1 MSNIKKIL
9 SSDLLESISISF
21 LVNVILFMVL
31 SLITVVLEN
40 KRESLIVLES
50 SPVEYEHYEE
60 PVELI
65 DITTFDQKVT
75 VLKPEAQAPLS
86 VSNEILNT
94 IPQLDII
101 SDVSLEK
108 VQDFSVVSETDVV
121 QNINIGTSISQD
133 TSVGGVLDRLT
144 IEIANN
150 AKNNDLNVIWLFDA
164 SISLSKQRE
173 DIRDR
178 FEKIIQEIGLN
189 SFSHS
194 IKHTICSFGSSLSI
208 INSDPTNDTDIL
220 YRSIDSIVLDETG
233 IENIFGSIEQLCKQY
248 KTTRNMIV
256 VFTDEVG
263 DDLNLLD
270 KTVVEARRKG
280 TRIYVVGPPAPFGL
294 SSIQFKYVD
303 PDPKFDQNEKWVE
316 INQGPETLFKMTL
329 DLHSLPI
336 DESGLDSGFGPYALS
351 KICVDTGGIYFAVH
365 PNRNENQVSKKEIS
379 PLSSYI
385 SVFFDNAVMKKY
397 SPDYRSILLQTKEN
411 QTHKIKTALLNACKI
426 PIQINNNQKINFT
439 AYTEGEFVEQ
449 LNEAQKYSAKIE
461 PQIDR
466 IYTILKEVESQSKS
480 LDEKRWLASYNLA
493 MGRILATKCRIELY
507 NAMLAEAKTGLQK
520 NDPKNNLWNLEFDAE
535 FTTKSSQLQKS
546 YTAAI
551 KYLQSIVSDFPD
563 TPWALVAQNELD
575 TPMGYKW
582 IDSYKEPSKMNDGSN
597 NNNNNPLPKD
607 DIKRK
612 VELKPQR
619 KIDKI

>member
-75 VLKPEAQAPLS
+75 VLKPESQAPLS

-178 FEKIIQEIGLN
+178 FEKIIQEIGMN

-208 INSDPTNDTDIL
+208 MNSDPTNDTDIL

-329 DLHSLPI
+329 DLRSLPI

-466 IYTILKEVESQSKS
+466 IYTILKEVEPQSKS

-520 NDPKNNLWNLEFDAE
+520 SDPKNNLWNLEFDAE

-546 YTAAI
+546 YTTAI

-582 IDSYKEPSKMNDGSN
+582 IDSYKEPLKMNDGS

-612 VELKPQR
+612 IELKPQR

>member
-60 PVELI
+60 PIELI

-75 VLKPEAQAPLS
+75 VLKPESQAPLS
-86 VSNEILNT
+86 VSDEILNT
-94 IPQLDII
+94 IPQPDII

-121 QNINIGTSISQD
+121 QNINIGTSIRQD

-178 FEKIIQEIGLN
+178 FEKIIQEIGMN

-208 INSDPTNDTDIL
+208 INSNPTNDKDIL

-256 VFTDEVG
+256 VFTDEIG

-426 PIQINNNQKINFT
+426 PVQINNNQKTNFT

-466 IYTILKEVESQSKS
+466 IYTILKEVEPQSKS

-507 NAMLAEAKTGLQK
+507 NTMLAEAKTGLQK
-520 NDPKNNLWNLEFDAE
+520 NDPKNNLWSLEFDAE

-546 YTAAI
+546 YATAI

-582 IDSYKEPSKMNDGSN
+582 IDSYKEPPKMNNGS

-612 VELKPQR
+612 IELKPQR

>member
-75 VLKPEAQAPLS
+75 VLKPESQAPLS

-101 SDVSLEK
+101 SGISLEK
-108 VQDFSVVSETDVV
+108 VQDFSVVSETDVI

-178 FEKIIQEIGLN
+178 FEKIIQEIGMN

-439 AYTEGEFVEQ
+439 ACTEGEFVEQ

-466 IYTILKEVESQSKS
+466 IYTILKEVEPQSKS

-563 TPWALVAQNELD
+563 TPWALIAQNELD

-597 NNNNNPLPKD
+597 NNNNPLPKD

-612 VELKPQR
+612 IELKPQR

>member
-75 VLKPEAQAPLS
+75 VLKPESQAPLS

-101 SDVSLEK
+101 SGISLEK
-108 VQDFSVVSETDVV
+108 VQDFSVVSETDVI

-178 FEKIIQEIGLN
+178 FEKIIQEIGMN

-208 INSDPTNDTDIL
+208 INSNPTNDKDIL

-426 PIQINNNQKINFT
+426 PVQINNNQKTNFT

-466 IYTILKEVESQSKS
+466 IYTILKEVEPQSKS

-507 NAMLAEAKTGLQK
+507 NTMLAEAKTGLQK
-520 NDPKNNLWNLEFDAE
+520 NDPKNNLWSLEFDAE

-546 YTAAI
+546 YATAI

-582 IDSYKEPSKMNDGSN
+582 IDSYKEPPKMNNGS

-612 VELKPQR
+612 IELKPQR

>member
-75 VLKPEAQAPLS
+75 VLKPESQAPLS

-94 IPQLDII
+94 IPQPDII

-178 FEKIIQEIGLN
+178 FEKIIQEIGMN

-466 IYTILKEVESQSKS
+466 IYTILKEVEPQSKS

-507 NAMLAEAKTGLQK
+507 NTMLAEAKTGLQK
-520 NDPKNNLWNLEFDAE
+520 SDPKNNLWNLEFDAE

-582 IDSYKEPSKMNDGSN
+582 IDSYKEQPKMNDGS

-612 VELKPQR
+612 IELKPQR

>member
-75 VLKPEAQAPLS
+75 VLKPESQAPLS
-86 VSNEILNT
+86 VSNEISNT

-108 VQDFSVVSETDVV
+108 VQDFSIVSETDVI

-178 FEKIIQEIGLN
+178 FEKIIQEIGMN

-194 IKHTICSFGSSLSI
+194 IKHTICSFGSSLSV
-208 INSDPTNDTDIL
+208 INSDPTNDKDIL
-220 YRSIDSIVLDETG
+220 YKSIDSIVLDETG
-233 IENIFGSIEQLCKQY
+233 VENIFGSIEQLCKQY

-256 VFTDEVG
+256 VFTDEIG
-263 DDLNLLD
+263 DDINLLD

-294 SSIQFKYVD
+294 SSIEFKYVD
-303 PDPKFDQNEKWVE
+303 PDPKFDQNERWVE

-329 DLHSLPI
+329 DLYSLPI

-426 PIQINNNQKINFT
+426 PIQINNSQKTNFT

-466 IYTILKEVESQSKS
+466 IYSILKEVESQSKS

-546 YTAAI
+546 YATAI

-582 IDSYKEPSKMNDGSN
+582 IDSYKEPPKMNDRS

-612 VELKPQR
+612 IELKPQR

>member
-75 VLKPEAQAPLS
+75 VLKPESQAPLS

-178 FEKIIQEIGLN
+178 FEKIIQEIGMD

-220 YRSIDSIVLDETG
+220 YRSIDSIALDETG

-597 NNNNNPLPKD
+597 NNNNPLPKD

>member
-50 SPVEYEHYEE
+50 SPVEYDHYEE

-75 VLKPEAQAPLS
+75 VLKPESQAPLS

-101 SDVSLEK
+101 SGISLEK
-108 VQDFSVVSETDVV
+108 VQDFSVVSETDVI

-178 FEKIIQEIGLN
+178 FDKIIQEIGMN

-208 INSDPTNDTDIL
+208 LNSNPTNDKDIL
-220 YRSIDSIVLDETG
+220 YKSIDSIVLDETG

-365 PNRNENQVSKKEIS
+365 PNRNENRVSKKEIS

-507 NAMLAEAKTGLQK
+507 NTMLAEAKTGLQK

-546 YTAAI
+546 YVAAI

-582 IDSYKEPSKMNDGSN
+582 IDSYKEPPKMNNGS

-612 VELKPQR
+612 IELKPQR

>member
-75 VLKPEAQAPLS
+75 VLKPESQAPLS

-101 SDVSLEK
+101 SGISLEK
-108 VQDFSVVSETDVV
+108 VQDFSVVSETDVI

-178 FEKIIQEIGLN
+178 FDKIIQEIGMN

-208 INSDPTNDTDIL
+208 LNSNPTNDKDIL
-220 YRSIDSIVLDETG
+220 YKSIDSIVLDETG

-365 PNRNENQVSKKEIS
+365 PNRNENRVSKKEIS

-439 AYTEGEFVEQ
+439 ACTEGEFVEQ

-546 YTAAI
+546 YVAAI

-597 NNNNNPLPKD
+597 NNNNPLPKD

-612 VELKPQR
+612 IELKPQR

>member
-1 MSNIKKIL
+1 
-9 SSDLLESISISF
+9 
-21 LVNVILFMVL
+21 MVL

-60 PVELI
+60 PIELI

-75 VLKPEAQAPLS
+75 VLKPESQAPLS
-86 VSNEILNT
+86 VSDEILNT
-94 IPQLDII
+94 IPQPDII

-121 QNINIGTSISQD
+121 QNINIGTSIRQD

-178 FEKIIQEIGLN
+178 FEKIIQEIGMN

-208 INSDPTNDTDIL
+208 INSNPTNDKDIL

-256 VFTDEVG
+256 VFTDEIG

-426 PIQINNNQKINFT
+426 PVQINNNQKTNFT

-466 IYTILKEVESQSKS
+466 IYTILKEVEPQSKS

-507 NAMLAEAKTGLQK
+507 NTMLAEAKTGLQK
-520 NDPKNNLWNLEFDAE
+520 NDPKNNLWSLEFDAE

-546 YTAAI
+546 YATAI

-582 IDSYKEPSKMNDGSN
+582 IDSYKEPPKMNNGS

-612 VELKPQR
+612 IELKPQR

>member
-75 VLKPEAQAPLS
+75 VLKPESQAPLS

-101 SDVSLEK
+101 SGISLEK
-108 VQDFSVVSETDVV
+108 VQDFSVVSETDVI

-178 FEKIIQEIGLN
+178 FDKIIQEIGMN

-426 PIQINNNQKINFT
+426 SIQINNNQKINFT

-546 YTAAI
+546 YVAAI

-597 NNNNNPLPKD
+597 NNNNPLPKD

-612 VELKPQR
+612 IELKPQR

>member
-1 MSNIKKIL
+1 
-9 SSDLLESISISF
+9 
-21 LVNVILFMVL
+21 
-31 SLITVVLEN
+31 
-40 KRESLIVLES
+40 
-50 SPVEYEHYEE
+50 
-60 PVELI
+60 
-65 DITTFDQKVT
+65 
-75 VLKPEAQAPLS
+75 
-86 VSNEILNT
+86 
-94 IPQLDII
+94 
-101 SDVSLEK
+101 
-108 VQDFSVVSETDVV
+108 
-121 QNINIGTSISQD
+121 
-133 TSVGGVLDRLT
+133 
-144 IEIANN
+144 
-150 AKNNDLNVIWLFDA
+150 
-164 SISLSKQRE
+164 
-173 DIRDR
+173 
-178 FEKIIQEIGLN
+178 
-189 SFSHS
+189 
-194 IKHTICSFGSSLSI
+194 
-208 INSDPTNDTDIL
+208 
-220 YRSIDSIVLDETG
+220 
-233 IENIFGSIEQLCKQY
+233 
-248 KTTRNMIV
+248 MIV

-466 IYTILKEVESQSKS
+466 IYTILKEVEPQSKS

-546 YTAAI
+546 YATAI

-597 NNNNNPLPKD
+597 NNNNPLPKD

-612 VELKPQR
+612 IELKPQR

>member
-9 SSDLLESISISF
+9 SSDLIESISVSF
-21 LVNVILFMVL
+21 LVNVILFAVL
-31 SLITVVLEN
+31 SLITVALEN
-40 KRESLIVLES
+40 KRDSLIVLES
-50 SPVEYEHYEE
+50 PPIDYETYEE

-65 DITTFDQKVT
+65 DITTYDQKVT
-75 VLKPEAQAPLS
+75 VFKPQSQAPLS
-86 VSNEILNT
+86 VSNEIVNT
-94 IPQLDII
+94 IPQLDIV
-101 SDVSLEK
+101 SDISLEK
-108 VQDFSVVSETDVV
+108 VQDFSIPSETDITE
-121 QNINIGTSISQD
+121 NINIGTSVSQD

-144 IEIANN
+144 VEIVNN

-178 FEKIIQEIGLN
+178 FEKIIQEIGMS
-189 SFSHS
+189 SFSHP

-208 INSDPTNDTDIL
+208 INSDPTDDTDIL
-220 YRSIDSIVLDETG
+220 YKSIDSITLDETG

-256 VFTDEVG
+256 AFTDEVG
-263 DDLNLLD
+263 DDFNLLD

-280 TRIYVVGPPAPFGL
+280 TRVYVVGPPAPFGL

-365 PNRNENQVSKKEIS
+365 PNRNDNQVSKKEIS

-397 SPDYRSILLQTKEN
+397 SPDYRSILLQNKET
-411 QTHKIKTALLNACKI
+411 QTNKIKTALLNACKI
-426 PIQINNNQKINFT
+426 PIHINNDQKINFT

-466 IYTILKEVESQSKS
+466 IYTILKEVESQSRS
-480 LDEKRWLASYNLA
+480 LNEKRWLASYNLA

-507 NAMLAEAKTGLQK
+507 NSMLAEAKTGLEK
-520 NDPKNNLWNLEFDAE
+520 SDPKNNLWNLEFDSE

-546 YTAAI
+546 YATAI
-551 KYLQSIVSDFPD
+551 KYLESVVSDFPD
-563 TPWALVAQNELD
+563 TPWALIAQNELD

-582 IDSYKEPSKMNDGSN
+582 IDSYKEPPKMNDGP

-607 DIKRK
+607 DVK
-612 VELKPQR
+612 R
-619 KIDKI
+619 KIDLKPKRNTTKI

>member
-75 VLKPEAQAPLS
+75 VLKPESQAPLS

-178 FEKIIQEIGLN
+178 FEKIIQEIGMN

-597 NNNNNPLPKD
+597 NNNNPLPKD

-612 VELKPQR
+612 IELKPQR

>member
-75 VLKPEAQAPLS
+75 VLKPESQAPLS

-101 SDVSLEK
+101 SGISLEK
-108 VQDFSVVSETDVV
+108 VQDFSVVSETDVI

-178 FEKIIQEIGLN
+178 FEKIIQEIGMN

-208 INSDPTNDTDIL
+208 LNSNPTNDKDIL
-220 YRSIDSIVLDETG
+220 YKSIDSIVLDETG

-365 PNRNENQVSKKEIS
+365 PNRNENRVSKKEIS

-439 AYTEGEFVEQ
+439 ACTEGEFVEQ

-546 YTAAI
+546 YVAAI

-597 NNNNNPLPKD
+597 NNNNPLPKD

-612 VELKPQR
+612 IELKPQR

>member
-75 VLKPEAQAPLS
+75 VLKPESQAPLS

-101 SDVSLEK
+101 SGISLEK
-108 VQDFSVVSETDVV
+108 VQDFSVVSETDVI

-178 FEKIIQEIGLN
+178 FEKIIQEIGMN

-208 INSDPTNDTDIL
+208 INSNPTNDKDIL

-426 PIQINNNQKINFT
+426 PVQINNNQKTNFT

-466 IYTILKEVESQSKS
+466 IYTILKEVEPQSKS

-546 YTAAI
+546 YVAAI

-597 NNNNNPLPKD
+597 NNNNPLPKD

-612 VELKPQR
+612 IELKPQR

>member
-75 VLKPEAQAPLS
+75 VLKPESQAPLS

-178 FEKIIQEIGLN
+178 FEKIIQEIGMN

-582 IDSYKEPSKMNDGSN
+582 IDSYKEPPKMNDGS

-612 VELKPQR
+612 IELKPQR

>member
-75 VLKPEAQAPLS
+75 VLKPESQAPLS

-178 FEKIIQEIGLN
+178 FEKIIQEIGMN

-208 INSDPTNDTDIL
+208 MNSDPTNDTDIL

-329 DLHSLPI
+329 DLRSLPI

-466 IYTILKEVESQSKS
+466 IYTILKEVEPQSKS

-546 YTAAI
+546 YATAI

-582 IDSYKEPSKMNDGSN
+582 IDSYKEPLKMNDGS

-612 VELKPQR
+612 IELKPQR

>member
-60 PVELI
+60 PIELI

-75 VLKPEAQAPLS
+75 VLKPESQAPLS
-86 VSNEILNT
+86 VSDEILNT
-94 IPQLDII
+94 IPQPDII

-121 QNINIGTSISQD
+121 QNINIGTSIRQD

-178 FEKIIQEIGLN
+178 FEKIIQEIGMN

-208 INSDPTNDTDIL
+208 INSNPTNDKDIL

-256 VFTDEVG
+256 VFTDEIG

-426 PIQINNNQKINFT
+426 SIQINNNQKINFT
-439 AYTEGEFVEQ
+439 ACTEGEFVEQ

-466 IYTILKEVESQSKS
+466 IYTILKEVEPQSKS

-507 NAMLAEAKTGLQK
+507 NTMLAEAKTGLQK
-520 NDPKNNLWNLEFDAE
+520 NDPKNNLWSLEFDAE

-546 YTAAI
+546 YATAI

-582 IDSYKEPSKMNDGSN
+582 IDSYKEPPKMNNGS

-612 VELKPQR
+612 IELKPQR

>member
-1 MSNIKKIL
+1 
-9 SSDLLESISISF
+9 
-21 LVNVILFMVL
+21 MVL

-60 PVELI
+60 PIELI

-75 VLKPEAQAPLS
+75 VLKPESQSPLS

-121 QNINIGTSISQD
+121 QNMNIGTSISQD

-178 FEKIIQEIGLN
+178 FEKIIQEIGMN
-189 SFSHS
+189 SSSHS

-208 INSDPTNDTDIL
+208 INSDPTNDKDIL

-248 KTTRNMIV
+248 KTKRNMIV

-546 YTAAI
+546 YATAI

-582 IDSYKEPSKMNDGSN
+582 IDSYKEQPKMNDGS

-612 VELKPQR
+612 IELKPQR

>member
-75 VLKPEAQAPLS
+75 VLKPESQAPLS

-178 FEKIIQEIGLN
+178 FDKIIQEIGMN

-208 INSDPTNDTDIL
+208 LNSDPTNDTDIL

-466 IYTILKEVESQSKS
+466 IYTILKEVEPQSKS

-507 NAMLAEAKTGLQK
+507 NTMLAEAKTGLQK
-520 NDPKNNLWNLEFDAE
+520 SDPKNNLWNLEFDAE

-546 YTAAI
+546 YTTAI

-582 IDSYKEPSKMNDGSN
+582 IDSYKEPLKMNDGS

-612 VELKPQR
+612 IELKPQR

>member
-75 VLKPEAQAPLS
+75 VLKPESQAPLS

-94 IPQLDII
+94 IPQPDII

-178 FEKIIQEIGLN
+178 FEKIIQEIGMN

-466 IYTILKEVESQSKS
+466 IYTILKEVEPQSKS

-546 YTAAI
+546 YAAAI

-597 NNNNNPLPKD
+597 NNNNPLPKD

-612 VELKPQR
+612 IELKPQR

>member
-60 PVELI
+60 PIELI

-75 VLKPEAQAPLS
+75 VLKPESQAPLS

-121 QNINIGTSISQD
+121 QNMNIGTSISQD

-178 FEKIIQEIGLN
+178 FEKIIQEIEMN

-208 INSDPTNDTDIL
+208 LNSDPTNDTDIL

-466 IYTILKEVESQSKS
+466 IYTILKEVEPQSKS

-507 NAMLAEAKTGLQK
+507 NTMLAEAKTGLQK
-520 NDPKNNLWNLEFDAE
+520 SDPKNNLWNLEFDAE

-546 YTAAI
+546 YTTAI

-582 IDSYKEPSKMNDGSN
+582 IDSYKEPLKMNDGS
-597 NNNNNPLPKD
+597 NNNNPLPKD

-612 VELKPQR
+612 IELKPQR

>member
-1 MSNIKKIL
+1 
-9 SSDLLESISISF
+9 
-21 LVNVILFMVL
+21 MVL

-75 VLKPEAQAPLS
+75 VLKPESQAPLS

-94 IPQLDII
+94 IPQPDII

-178 FEKIIQEIGLN
+178 FEKIIQEIGMN

-466 IYTILKEVESQSKS
+466 IYTILKEVEPQSKS

-546 YTAAI
+546 YATAI

-597 NNNNNPLPKD
+597 NNNNPLPKD

-612 VELKPQR
+612 IELKPQR

>member
-60 PVELI
+60 PIELI

-75 VLKPEAQAPLS
+75 VLKPESQAPLS
-86 VSNEILNT
+86 VSDEILNT
-94 IPQLDII
+94 IPQPDII

-121 QNINIGTSISQD
+121 QNINIGTSIRQD

-178 FEKIIQEIGLN
+178 FEKIIQEIGMN

-208 INSDPTNDTDIL
+208 INSNPTNDKDIL

-466 IYTILKEVESQSKS
+466 IYTILKEVEPQSKS

-582 IDSYKEPSKMNDGSN
+582 IDSYKEPPKMNNGS

-612 VELKPQR
+612 IELKPQR

>member
-50 SPVEYEHYEE
+50 SPVEYDHYEE

-75 VLKPEAQAPLS
+75 VLKPESQSPLS

-101 SDVSLEK
+101 SGISLEK
-108 VQDFSVVSETDVV
+108 VQDFSVVSETDVI

-178 FEKIIQEIGLN
+178 FDKIIQEIGMN

-208 INSDPTNDTDIL
+208 LNSNPTNDKDIL
-220 YRSIDSIVLDETG
+220 YKSIDSIVLDETG

-256 VFTDEVG
+256 VFTDEIG

-365 PNRNENQVSKKEIS
+365 PNRNENRVSKKEIS

-439 AYTEGEFVEQ
+439 ACTEGEFVEQ

-563 TPWALVAQNELD
+563 TPWALIAQNELD

-597 NNNNNPLPKD
+597 NNNNPLPKD

-612 VELKPQR
+612 IELKPQR

>member
-1 MSNIKKIL
+1 
-9 SSDLLESISISF
+9 
-21 LVNVILFMVL
+21 MVL

-65 DITTFDQKVT
+65 NMTTFDQKVT
-75 VLKPEAQAPLS
+75 VLKPESQAPLS

-94 IPQLDII
+94 MPQLDII

-178 FEKIIQEIGLN
+178 FEKIIQEIGMN
-189 SFSHS
+189 SSSHS

-208 INSDPTNDTDIL
+208 INSDPTNDKDIL

-248 KTTRNMIV
+248 KTKRNMIV

-546 YTAAI
+546 YATAI

-582 IDSYKEPSKMNDGSN
+582 IDSYKEQPKMNDGS

-612 VELKPQR
+612 IELKPQR

>member
-75 VLKPEAQAPLS
+75 VLKPESQAPLS

-178 FEKIIQEIGLN
+178 FEKIIQEIGMN

-466 IYTILKEVESQSKS
+466 IYTILKEVEPQSKS

-520 NDPKNNLWNLEFDAE
+520 SDPKNNLWNLEFDAE

-546 YTAAI
+546 YTTAI

-582 IDSYKEPSKMNDGSN
+582 IDSYKEPLKMNDGS

-612 VELKPQR
+612 IELKPQR

>member
-75 VLKPEAQAPLS
+75 VLKPESQAPLS
-86 VSNEILNT
+86 VSNEISNT

-108 VQDFSVVSETDVV
+108 VQDFSIVSETDVI

-178 FEKIIQEIGLN
+178 FEKIIQEIGMN

-194 IKHTICSFGSSLSI
+194 IKHTICSFGSSLSV
-208 INSDPTNDTDIL
+208 INSDPTNDKDIL
-220 YRSIDSIVLDETG
+220 YKSIDSIVLDETG
-233 IENIFGSIEQLCKQY
+233 VENIFGSIEQLCKQY

-256 VFTDEVG
+256 VFTDEIG
-263 DDLNLLD
+263 DDINLLD

-294 SSIQFKYVD
+294 SSIEFKYVD
-303 PDPKFDQNEKWVE
+303 PDPKFDQNERWVE

-329 DLHSLPI
+329 DLYSLPI

-426 PIQINNNQKINFT
+426 PIQINNSQKTNFT

-466 IYTILKEVESQSKS
+466 IYSILKEVESQSKS

-546 YTAAI
+546 YATAI

-582 IDSYKEPSKMNDGSN
+582 IDSYKEPPKMNDGS

-612 VELKPQR
+612 IELKPQR

>member
-40 KRESLIVLES
+40 KREALIVLES
-50 SPVEYEHYEE
+50 SPVEYDFYEE
-60 PVELI
+60 QIEIL
-65 DITTFDQKVT
+65 DISTFDQKVT
-75 VLKPEAQAPLS
+75 ILKPESQSPLS
-86 VSNEILNT
+86 TSNEIMDT
-94 IPQLDII
+94 IPQLDIV

-108 VQDFSVVSETDVV
+108 VQDFSLVSETDVV

-150 AKNNDLNVIWLFDA
+150 AKNHDINVIWLFDA

-173 DIRDR
+173 DIKDR
-178 FEKIIQEIGLN
+178 FEKIIQEIGM
-189 SFSHS
+189 STFSHS

-233 IENIFGSIEQLCKQY
+233 IENIFGSIEKLCKQY
-248 KTTRNMIV
+248 KTSRNMII
-256 VFTDEVG
+256 VFTDEIG

-280 TRIYVVGPPAPFGL
+280 TRVYVVGPPAPFGL

-351 KICVDTGGIYFAVH
+351 KICFDTGGIYFAVH
-365 PNRNENQVSKKEIS
+365 PNRNQNQVSKKEIS

-411 QTHKIKTALLNACKI
+411 ETHKIKTALLNACKI

-466 IYTILKEVESQSKS
+466 IYSILKEVESQSKS

-520 NDPKNNLWNLEFDAE
+520 NDPKNNLWNLEFDSE

-546 YTAAI
+546 YATAI
-551 KYLQSIVSDFPD
+551 KYLQSVVSDFPD

-582 IDSYKEPSKMNDGSN
+582 IDSYKEPPKMNDGS

-612 VELKPQR
+612 LELKPQR

>member
-1 MSNIKKIL
+1 
-9 SSDLLESISISF
+9 
-21 LVNVILFMVL
+21 MVL

-75 VLKPEAQAPLS
+75 VLKPESQAPLS

-94 IPQLDII
+94 IPQPDII

-108 VQDFSVVSETDVV
+108 VQDFSVVSETDVI

-178 FEKIIQEIGLN
+178 FEKIIQEIGMN

-194 IKHTICSFGSSLSI
+194 IKHTICSFGSSLSV
-208 INSDPTNDTDIL
+208 INSDPTNDKDML
-220 YRSIDSIVLDETG
+220 YKSIDSIVLDETG
-233 IENIFGSIEQLCKQY
+233 VENIFGSIEQLCKQY

-256 VFTDEVG
+256 VFTDEIG
-263 DDLNLLD
+263 DDINLLD

-294 SSIQFKYVD
+294 SSIEFKYVD
-303 PDPKFDQNEKWVE
+303 PDPKFDQNERWVE

-426 PIQINNNQKINFT
+426 PIQINNNQKTNFT

-466 IYTILKEVESQSKS
+466 IYSILKEVESQSKS

-546 YTAAI
+546 YATAI

-582 IDSYKEPSKMNDGSN
+582 IDSYKEPPKMNDGS

-612 VELKPQR
+612 IELKPQR

>member
-65 DITTFDQKVT
+65 NMTTFDQKVT
-75 VLKPEAQAPLS
+75 VLKPESQAPLS

-94 IPQLDII
+94 MPQLDII

-178 FEKIIQEIGLN
+178 FEKIIQEIGMN
-189 SFSHS
+189 SFSHL

-220 YRSIDSIVLDETG
+220 YRSIDSIALDETG

-466 IYTILKEVESQSKS
+466 IYTILKEVEPQSKS

-546 YTAAI
+546 YATAI

-582 IDSYKEPSKMNDGSN
+582 IDAYKEPSKMNDGP

-612 VELKPQR
+612 IELKPQR

>member
-75 VLKPEAQAPLS
+75 VLKPESQAPLS

-597 NNNNNPLPKD
+597 NNNNPLPKD

>member
-75 VLKPEAQAPLS
+75 VLKPESQAPLS
-86 VSNEILNT
+86 VSNEISNT

-108 VQDFSVVSETDVV
+108 VQDFSIVSETDVI

-178 FEKIIQEIGLN
+178 FEKIIQEIGMN

-194 IKHTICSFGSSLSI
+194 IKHTICSFGSSLSV
-208 INSDPTNDTDIL
+208 INSDPTNDKDIL
-220 YRSIDSIVLDETG
+220 YKSIDSIVLDETG
-233 IENIFGSIEQLCKQY
+233 VENIFGSIEQLCKQY

-256 VFTDEVG
+256 VFTDEIG
-263 DDLNLLD
+263 DDINLLD

-294 SSIQFKYVD
+294 SSIEFKYVD
-303 PDPKFDQNEKWVE
+303 PDPKFDQNERWVE

-426 PIQINNNQKINFT
+426 PIQINNNQKTNFT

-466 IYTILKEVESQSKS
+466 IYSILKEVESQSKS

-546 YTAAI
+546 YATAI

-582 IDSYKEPSKMNDGSN
+582 IDSYKEPPKMNDRS

-612 VELKPQR
+612 IELKPQR

>member
-75 VLKPEAQAPLS
+75 VLKPESQAPLS
-86 VSNEILNT
+86 VSNEISNT

-108 VQDFSVVSETDVV
+108 VQDFSIVSETDVI

-178 FEKIIQEIGLN
+178 FEKIIQEIGMN

-194 IKHTICSFGSSLSI
+194 IKHTICSFGSSLSV
-208 INSDPTNDTDIL
+208 INSDPTNDKDIL
-220 YRSIDSIVLDETG
+220 YKSIDSIVLDETG
-233 IENIFGSIEQLCKQY
+233 VENIFGSIEQLCKQY

-256 VFTDEVG
+256 VFTDEIG
-263 DDLNLLD
+263 DDINLLD

-294 SSIQFKYVD
+294 SSIEFKYVD
-303 PDPKFDQNEKWVE
+303 PDPKFDQNERWVE

-426 PIQINNNQKINFT
+426 PIQINNNQKTNFT

-466 IYTILKEVESQSKS
+466 IYSILKEVESQSKS

-546 YTAAI
+546 YATAI

-582 IDSYKEPSKMNDGSN
+582 IDSYKEPPKMNDGS

-612 VELKPQR
+612 IELKPQR

>member
-75 VLKPEAQAPLS
+75 VLKPESQAPLS
-86 VSNEILNT
+86 VSNEISNT

-108 VQDFSVVSETDVV
+108 VQDFSIVSETDVI

-178 FEKIIQEIGLN
+178 FEKIIQEIGMN

-194 IKHTICSFGSSLSI
+194 IKHTICSFGSSLSV
-208 INSDPTNDTDIL
+208 INSDPTNDKDIL
-220 YRSIDSIVLDETG
+220 YKSIDSIVLDETG
-233 IENIFGSIEQLCKQY
+233 VENIFGSIEQLCKQY

-256 VFTDEVG
+256 VFTDEIG
-263 DDLNLLD
+263 DDINLLD

-294 SSIQFKYVD
+294 SSIEFKYVD
-303 PDPKFDQNEKWVE
+303 PDPKFDQNERWVE

-329 DLHSLPI
+329 DLYSLPI

-426 PIQINNNQKINFT
+426 PIQINNNQKTNFT

-466 IYTILKEVESQSKS
+466 IYSILKEVESQSKS

-546 YTAAI
+546 YATAI

-582 IDSYKEPSKMNDGSN
+582 IDSYKEPPKMNDGS

-612 VELKPQR
+612 IELKPQR